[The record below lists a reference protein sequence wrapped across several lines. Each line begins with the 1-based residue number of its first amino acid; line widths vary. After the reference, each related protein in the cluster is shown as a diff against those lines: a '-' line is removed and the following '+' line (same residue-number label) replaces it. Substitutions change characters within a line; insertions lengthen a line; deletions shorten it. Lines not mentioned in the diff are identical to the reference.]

1 MPFNTYVLTDISL
14 YAKYIWKIHNNR
26 TEHKILNFRRNNI
39 WLVCHAAF
47 VLGNLLRYF
56 ANGWDSGRAS
66 TQDSSLILL
75 RSTSNI
81 FWFGFFLSLDRAHCC
96 FVGFGLTMRYPVSGH
111 KGVVAVDMHLFSRD
125 FVSFIILGTIPQ
137 DRRQWWANRWEHHPS
152 IAFPCNKLEPL
163 YQAWFHDV
171 AQG

>member
-56 ANGWDSGRAS
+56 ANGWDAGRAS
-66 TQDSSLILL
+66 TQDSYLILL
-75 RSTSNI
+75 PSTSNI

-111 KGVVAVDMHLFSRD
+111 KGVVAVDINLFSRD
-125 FVSFIILGTIPQ
+125 FGAWAAYKVPFLNIEDYGDQIVENITLPSLSLGI
-137 DRRQWWANRWEHHPS
+137 S
-152 IAFPCNKLEPL
+152 
-163 YQAWFHDV
+163 
-171 AQG
+171 